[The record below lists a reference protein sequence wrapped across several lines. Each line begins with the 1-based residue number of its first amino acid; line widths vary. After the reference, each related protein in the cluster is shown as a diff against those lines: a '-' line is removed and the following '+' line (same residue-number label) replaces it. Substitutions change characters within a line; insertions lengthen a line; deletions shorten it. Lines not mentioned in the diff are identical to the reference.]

1 MPIASNGAVNP
12 TTTTKPTPTTTT
24 TPTTKPIT
32 VSTIKSTT
40 TVGTP
45 ASSLIC
51 DGNVHADP
59 GCKTG
64 YSCGYI
70 TTTTTCTGG
79 MWSAASTTSTCGQSY
94 ASCTATAAFAGCK
107 SAGVFLAASCSQRIQ
122 CILRK
127 YTYTAPAGYLLD
139 ET

>member
-12 TTTTKPTPTTTT
+12 TTTTTTTTT
-24 TPTTKPIT
+24 TPTTVT
-32 VSTIKSTT
+32 TTKSTT
-40 TVGTP
+40 TVTYP

-51 DGNVHADP
+51 DGKIYADP

-64 YSCGYI
+64 YSCQYSKN
-70 TTTTTCTGG
+70 TYTCNGG
-79 MWSAASTTSTCGQSY
+79 MWSAATTTSTCGQSY

-107 SAGVFLAASCSQRIQ
+107 SEGVFLAASCSQRIQ
-122 CILRK
+122 CILSK
-127 YTYTAPAGYLLD
+127 STYTAPNGQLLD